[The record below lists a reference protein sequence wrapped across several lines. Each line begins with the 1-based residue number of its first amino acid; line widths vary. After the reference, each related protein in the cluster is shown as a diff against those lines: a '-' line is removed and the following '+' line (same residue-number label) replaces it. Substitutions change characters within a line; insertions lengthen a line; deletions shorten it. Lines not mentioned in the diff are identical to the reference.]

1 MTIQTRS
8 ITLNSSPE
16 RKSKTASNTYKA
28 IAEAVGSLRQY
39 QEVPQRLKKQWITAL
54 LAIMT
59 LISIV
64 AGLNLNVTS
73 RTAITGRE
81 IQYLQSLIT
90 TNQRTNEDLQTQIA
104 TLLSSESL
112 RRRAIDSGYVPLKE
126 TDLEYITIPGYF
138 PQQSV
143 ILVTPATRTDDIL
156 MSPEFSESL
165 IGWLARQI
173 EAASLPLATGSK

>member
-8 ITLNSSPE
+8 ITLNSRSDGN
-16 RKSKTASNTYKA
+16 SKPASKTYKA
-28 IAEAVGSLRQY
+28 VAEAVGSLRQY
-39 QEVPQRLKKQWITAL
+39 QEIPQRLKKQWITAL

-64 AGLNLNVTS
+64 AGLYLNVIS
-73 RTAITGRE
+73 RTAISGRE

-112 RRRAIDSGYVPLKE
+112 RSRAVASGYVPLKG

-143 ILVTPATRTDDIL
+143 ILVTPATHTDDIL

-165 IGWLARQI
+165 ISWLARQI
-173 EAASLPLATGSK
+173 ETASLPLATGQ